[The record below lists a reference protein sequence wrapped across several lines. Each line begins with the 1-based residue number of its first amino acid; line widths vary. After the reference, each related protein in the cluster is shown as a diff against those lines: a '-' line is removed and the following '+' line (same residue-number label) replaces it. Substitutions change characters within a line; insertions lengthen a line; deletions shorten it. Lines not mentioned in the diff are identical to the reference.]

1 MRATCDSCETR
12 QPSDWKPG
20 DLCTSCGEVAR
31 RERRCHWCVK
41 YTPEGRFCRSCGG
54 ETVTDELYAPARM
67 LKAAGV
73 DQFSIA
79 AKLADLD
86 GDHVQHLT
94 RMYQKQATVV
104 GRHVD
109 DLRFVEQ
116 HLIGGGWSDALD
128 DDLTAQLPMDEGS
141 LEPLNTAVP
150 KTIIDDP
157 ADRMRALILSTP
169 FRLTSVLAAVAV
181 IRNGWLTHGDQAD
194 LAEQALGSDDLQLND
209 EAALAFGHWRTLHL
223 PMRLVTDYKVI
234 DALSTCT
241 RKADA
246 AIALRLLGQ
255 DDEVDTALLAS
266 SDPDQAFGAA
276 LALGAI
282 EPLRAALQDPQRRYA
297 AARSLARNNHEAF
310 LANALTEIDNEDQ
323 LESLIGLLYSKKR
336 AMPELRDALWQLAT
350 EKKRLRTYALGVIV
364 HEQRGE
370 DASRMINLDPT
381 DTSMVQSVLQKMGLN
396 ETDLTEIS
404 RQLVRHKRFRT
415 SQYGVSDLAKNGT
428 LRDDF
433 IPSVWSLADDDE
445 QRIELLRFVRE
456 QLSARGNEGL
466 MKFAIHLV
474 FGDYDFE
481 VRSQAW
487 NALPRESHRN
497 SDQPLLINEES
508 INRLFGTVPEFLD
521 RFAALLGDPRLG
533 DYVLLF
539 DPVEQILHYSPTDQ
553 LGSVTVHEDAF
564 ERFFVFLAAF
574 LRTNARQGLRVSS
587 VGFLEHVGQA
597 DPAWIDRVIALF
609 QEFEGT
615 DLEFEC
621 QTAANRLEDKWWLR
635 Q

>member
-1 MRATCDSCETR
+1 
-12 QPSDWKPG
+12 
-20 DLCTSCGEVAR
+20 
-31 RERRCHWCVK
+31 
-41 YTPEGRFCRSCGG
+41 
-54 ETVTDELYAPARM
+54 VTDELYAPARM

-79 AKLADLD
+79 GKLTGLD
-86 GDHVQHLT
+86 SDHVEHLT
-94 RMYQKQATVV
+94 RMYQKQAVVV

-109 DLRFVEQ
+109 DLRFVER
-116 HLIGGGWSDALD
+116 HLIGRGWSDALD
-128 DDLTAQLPMDEGS
+128 DDLTAQLPMDEES
-141 LEPLNTAVP
+141 LKPLDTSLP
-150 KTIIDDP
+150 KMLIDDP

-169 FRLTSVLAAVAV
+169 FRLTSILAAVAV

-223 PMRLVTDYKVI
+223 PMRMVNDFQLI
-234 DALSTCT
+234 DALTKCT
-241 RKADA
+241 RRADA

-255 DDEVDTALLAS
+255 DDEVDSALLAS
-266 SDPDQAFGAA
+266 SDPDQAFAAA

-282 EPLRAALQDPQRRYA
+282 DPLRAALQDPQRRYA
-297 AARSLARNNHEAF
+297 AACSLARNNHEV
-310 LANALTEIDNEDQ
+310 LLTNTLTEIDNEDQ

-336 AMPELRDALWQLAT
+336 AMPELRDTLWQLAS
-350 EKKRLRTYALGVIV
+350 EKKQLRSYALGIIV

-396 ETDLTEIS
+396 ETELTEVS
-404 RQLVRHKRFRT
+404 RQLVLNKRFRI
-415 SQYGVSDLAKNGT
+415 SQYGVADLAQNGK
-428 LRDDF
+428 LSDDF

-466 MKFAIHLV
+466 MKFVIHIVL
-474 FGDYDFE
+474 GGYDFE

-487 NALPRESHRN
+487 NSLPRESHRN
-497 SDQPLLINEES
+497 SDQPLMINEES
-508 INRLFGTVPEFLD
+508 INRLFGTVPDFLD

-539 DPVEQILHYSPTDQ
+539 DPVEQILNYSPTEQ

-564 ERFFVFLAAF
+564 ERFFAFLAAF
-574 LRTNARQGLRVSS
+574 LRTDARQGLRVSS
-587 VGFLEHVGQA
+587 VRFLEHVGQA

-609 QEFEGT
+609 KQFEGT

-621 QTAANRLEDKWWLR
+621 QTAANRLEDQWWLR
-635 Q
+635 T